1 MKPDGSFSV
10 RNTDPKI
17 KTTKNETSD
26 RILKIPGYIFTLVKE
41 RKDYLDDLKA
51 KRLSQGKPWEMQYD
65 GYVSIADFG
74 RLKDENT
81 VGCALKRICA
91 SAGIP
96 NVSPH
101 DLRHITA
108 TLMYEYGAEGNP
120 DKEAV
125 LKAVSRYLGHS
136 STNTTIDVYMTHV
149 ESLSKIRHVS
159 EAHQDPFLFTS
170 KAGGM

>member
-1 MKPDGSFSV
+1 
-10 RNTDPKI
+10 
-17 KTTKNETSD
+17 
-26 RILKIPGYIFTLVKE
+26 
-41 RKDYLDDLKA
+41 
-51 KRLSQGKPWEMQYD
+51 MQYD

-81 VGCALKRICA
+81 VGFALKRICA